1 MMLTRSAPE
10 IPQKDQKQKNNNTRD
25 AADVAIRALEDQ
37 EGGRRFELSFC
48 SEEPYGRWF
57 GTEILDCSE
66 EAVDLTRL
74 NSIGCVLFNH
84 DRDEVVAKI
93 VRAWLADGR
102 GYAEIEFDSDDESE
116 KIYQKVSS
124 GTLKGVSVGYTVSNW
139 EEVASG
145 EQSAD
150 GRFAGPCSI
159 ARKWAPLEI
168 SIVSVPADP
177 TVGVGREMEDPSEP
191 TPETPEIKP
200 GHADDLR
207 ARQLRINL
215 NSLL

>member
-1 MMLTRSAPE
+1 MLTRSAPE

-48 SEEPYGRWF
+48 SEEPYERWF
-57 GTEILDCSE
+57 GPEILDCSE

-93 VRAWLADGR
+93 IRAWLADGR

-145 EQSAD
+145 EQSTD

-207 ARQLRINL
+207 ARQLQINL
-215 NSLL
+215 NSL

>member
-1 MMLTRSAPE
+1 MLTRSAPE

-25 AADVAIRALEDQ
+25 AADVAIRALGDQ

-48 SEEPYGRWF
+48 SEEPYERWF

-124 GTLKGVSVGYTVSNW
+124 GTLKGVSVGYTVANW
-139 EEVASG
+139 EEVAVG
-145 EQSAD
+145 KQSAD
-150 GRFAGPCSI
+150 GRFTGPCSI
-159 ARKWAPLEI
+159 ARNWAPLEI

-177 TVGVGREMEDPSEP
+177 TVGVGREMKEP
-191 TPETPEIKP
+191 FEPMQETPEVKP

-207 ARQLRINL
+207 ACQLQINL

>member
-1 MMLTRSAPE
+1 MLTRSAPE

-37 EGGRRFELSFC
+37 ESGRRFELSFC
-48 SEEPYGRWF
+48 SEEPYERWF
-57 GTEILDCSE
+57 GPEILDCSE

-93 VRAWLADGR
+93 LRAWLADGR

-124 GTLKGVSVGYTVSNW
+124 GTLKGVSVGYTVANW
-139 EEVASG
+139 EEVAAG
-145 EQSAD
+145 KQSAD
-150 GRFAGPCSI
+150 GRFTGPCSI
-159 ARKWAPLEI
+159 ARNWAPLEI

-177 TVGVGREMEDPSEP
+177 TVGVGREIEEP
-191 TPETPEIKP
+191 FEPMQETPEVKP

-207 ARQLRINL
+207 ACQLQINL